1 MVQKLKTI
9 SWIGAVFTIS
19 GTVLNAYQIIW
30 CWPIWITGNLLWIYW
45 SFHKK
50 EWAQFSLFTVFQL
63 SNILGWYEWS
73 IK

>member
-1 MVQKLKTI
+1 MTQKLKTI
-9 SWIGAVFTIS
+9 SWIGAVFTVS

-30 CWPIWITGNLLWIYW
+30 CWPIWITGNLLWLYW

-50 EWAQFSLFTVFQL
+50 EWAQFSLFSAFQL

-73 IK
+73 IT